1 MVPASIANVTT
12 RERKL
17 SRIFTEILHKD
28 GGAYSIQWLQASHL
42 PKKKRSF
49 GTVRPLENSGAVSE
63 EVSLRRRA
71 IRRTRIGYLSS
82 VNTAKPVR
90 NSPGIGGAKSTSEQN
105 LLAIQPT
112 FTDKA

>member
-1 MVPASIANVTT
+1 MVPASIANVTR

-17 SRIFTEILHKD
+17 SRIFTRILQKD
-28 GGAYSIQWLQASHL
+28 GAHIQSLEASLL
-42 PKKKRSF
+42 PKKRRSF
-49 GTVRPLENSGAVSE
+49 GTVRPLESSGAVSE
-63 EVSLRRRA
+63 EVSCAAERYERSRM
-71 IRRTRIGYLSS
+71 GYLSS

-90 NSPGIGGAKSTSEQN
+90 NPPGIRGAKSTSEQN